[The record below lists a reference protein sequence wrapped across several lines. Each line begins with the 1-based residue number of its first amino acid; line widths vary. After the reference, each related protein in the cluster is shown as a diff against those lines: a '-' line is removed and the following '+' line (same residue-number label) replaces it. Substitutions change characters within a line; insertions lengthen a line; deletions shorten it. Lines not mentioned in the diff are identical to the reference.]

1 MNVLINISCFLLL
14 LMFSSCATSLPKH
27 FAKNYYKTNE
37 QAIEKVEKIYSNMY
51 KVKPIVVEFT
61 DIAFNYVSIEMK
73 TDSVRYIYE
82 FNIKEKRLRD
92 TLQKF
97 GYDTLGVASLIRNMK
112 SLKCT
117 WINTLD
123 YYVDGIKQS
132 LVFMSIRP
140 KAFGTFFANKKY
152 YTLTFYKQ
160 PQYYDAEGRLLDKR
174 NRKHLRIVNNEIF
187 WRINDKV
194 CYTVINHFR

>member
-1 MNVLINISCFLLL
+1 
-14 LMFSSCATSLPKH
+14 MFSSCATSLPKH
-27 FAKNYYKTNE
+27 FATNYYKTNE
-37 QAIEKVEKIYSNMY
+37 QAIVKIEKLYSKTY
-51 KVKPIVVEFT
+51 KVKPIVAEYTVNT
-61 DIAFNYVSIEMK
+61 FNYVSIEMK

-82 FNIKEKRLRD
+82 FNVKENRLQD

-97 GYDTLGVASLIRNMK
+97 GYDTSSVMTLIRDMK

-123 YYVDGIKQS
+123 YYVDDKKQS
-132 LVFMSIRP
+132 LVFMSILP
-140 KAFGTFFANKKY
+140 KAFDALFANKKY

-160 PQYYDAEGRLLDKR
+160 PQYYDVEGRLLDKR
-174 NRKHLRIVNNEIF
+174 NRKLLRKVNNETF

-194 CYTVINHFR
+194 CYTVIDHFR